1 MTDAV
6 IEEQAVATSELDA
19 AAAAEAE
26 YEKFV
31 WDNLPRNFAGHFM
44 HGMLGMTGFRLFNA
58 PTFLPAYIHLISG
71 GSAQMVG
78 WAQALQQVGGVVS
91 PIIGAANIEH
101 RKRVLPVSMLMGT
114 MMRLGML
121 GISLA
126 GWFLVGHNKAM
137 LYTTLLF
144 LFLMGFFQG
153 AQGVAFQLLLAKVI
167 PIQRRGILQS
177 LRNVIGG
184 VVAAGLSYVAGR
196 YIIQQNLFG
205 NGYATTFF
213 LAVILTSAGLT
224 ALAMLMKEPEPPTVR
239 EKSRVW
245 DRAKDFPGL
254 IAADRS
260 FGFFMLA
267 QLMSTAARVAAPFY
281 ILSAGRTIHLDGK
294 VLGAM
299 SLAFLGADTATN
311 MLWGYLGDKFG
322 FKTTFVG
329 SVMLWIAAT
338 GLLIAVPFMPHVNL
352 LGFDMK
358 PVAWIFLS
366 FFGLGSAQSGQM
378 MSSQTMVLEFG
389 SREDMAMRLAFTQ
402 TAQGLTSAI
411 GPIFGGLIVDKL
423 GYTPLF
429 SLSMAFLMAGLGILL
444 TLVEEP
450 RNRRKATV

>member
-1 MTDAV
+1 V
-6 IEEQAVATSELDA
+6 
-19 AAAAEAE
+19 
-26 YEKFV
+26 
-31 WDNLPRNFAGHFM
+31 
-44 HGMLGMTGFRLFNA
+44 
-58 PTFLPAYIHLISG
+58 
-71 GSAQMVG
+71 
-78 WAQALQQVGGVVS
+78 
-91 PIIGAANIEH
+91 
-101 RKRVLPVSMLMGT
+101 
-114 MMRLGML
+114 
-121 GISLA
+121 
-126 GWFLVGHNKAM
+126 
-137 LYTTLLF
+137 
-144 LFLMGFFQG
+144 
-153 AQGVAFQLLLAKVI
+153 
-167 PIQRRGILQS
+167 
-177 LRNVIGG
+177 
-184 VVAAGLSYVAGR
+184 
-196 YIIQQNLFG
+196 
-205 NGYATTFF
+205 
-213 LAVILTSAGLT
+213 
-224 ALAMLMKEPEPPTVR
+224 
-239 EKSRVW
+239 
-245 DRAKDFPGL
+245 KDFPGL

-281 ILSAGRTIHLDGK
+281 ILSAGNIIHLDGK

-299 SLAFLGADTATN
+299 SLAFLGADTAIN

-338 GLLIAVPFMPHVNL
+338 GLLIAVPHMPHINL

-358 PVAWIFLS
+358 PIAWIFLS

-411 GPIFGGLIVDKL
+411 GPIFGGLIVDHL

>member
-1 MTDAV
+1 M
-6 IEEQAVATSELDA
+6 DA

-58 PTFLPAYIHLISG
+58 PTFLPAYLGHISG
-71 GSAQMVG
+71 GSPLIVG
-78 WAQALQQVGGVVS
+78 LGGFCQQVGAVVS
-91 PIIGAANIEH
+91 PIVGAANIEH

-126 GWFLVGHNKAM
+126 GWFLTGNLRLM
-137 LYTTLLF
+137 LIVTLIF

-167 PIQRRGILQS
+167 PIKRRGILQS

-184 VVAAGLSYVAGR
+184 LVAAALSFVAGR
-196 YIIQQNLFG
+196 YIIQKNLFG

-224 ALAMLMKEPEPPTVR
+224 ALALLMKEPEPPTVR
-239 EKSRVW
+239 EKTSVLARM
-245 DRAKDFPGL
+245 KDFPEL
-254 IAADRS
+254 IMADKS
-260 FGFFMLA
+260 FKFFMLA
-267 QLMSTAARVAAPFY
+267 QLLSSAARMAIPFF
-281 ILSAGRTIHLDGK
+281 IGASAKLVTVDGN
-294 VLGAM
+294 LQAGLT
-299 SLAFLGADTATN
+299 LAFLLADTLTN
-311 MLWGYLGDKFG
+311 MGWGYMGDRFG
-322 FKTTFVG
+322 FRTTFIG

-338 GLLIAVPFMPHVNL
+338 AVFIFARQLPSLHLPGYAIDLWFVHLHGAGMSGVVL
-352 LGFDMK
+352 
-358 PVAWIFLS
+358 WIFVS
-366 FFGLGSAQSGQM
+366 YIGLGSALSGQM

-389 SREDMAMRLAFTQ
+389 TREDMAMRLALTQ
-402 TAQGLTSAI
+402 TAQGITAAI
-411 GPIFGGLIVDKL
+411 GPLIGGVIVHQL
-423 GYTPLF
+423 GYSTMF
-429 SLSMAFLMAGLGILL
+429 SVSIAFLIMGLMILL